1 MPAARIII
9 RAWENTSVRWG
20 MTIDLQRCTGC
31 YGCVIACKQ
40 EHSTPSGIHFRRMLF
55 EEVGEYPT
63 ARRIHAPVQCNH
75 CAEPPCVPVC
85 PTRATYQRD
94 DGLVL
99 VDSGQCIGCG
109 YCMTACPYEHRHYVD
124 YAAGH
129 FDDCVTPHEA
139 RGGEAGHD
147 WVAKQDTVVK
157 CTFCEHRLARAKGT
171 ALVPGVD
178 REVTPACV
186 NTCPSEAMVFGD
198 LDDPDS
204 HVSRLIRERNGFP
217 LLPEAGTKPSVFY
230 LPADVMLDADT

>member
-1 MPAARIII
+1 M
-9 RAWENTSVRWG
+9 RWG

-40 EHSTPSGIHFRRMLF
+40 EHSTPSGVHFRRMMF

-63 ARRIHAPVQCNH
+63 AKRLHAPVQCNH

-85 PTRATYQRD
+85 PTDATYQRA

-99 VDSGQCIGCG
+99 VNDDTCIGCG
-109 YCMTACPYEHRHYVD
+109 YCMTACPYEQRHFVD
-124 YAAGH
+124 TELGH
-129 FDDCVTPHEA
+129 FGDPQTPHEIT
-139 RGGEAGHD
+139 GGEAGHD
-147 WVAKQDTVVK
+147 WNAKRGTVVK
-157 CTFCEHRLARAKGT
+157 CTFCEHRLAKAESTGMT
-171 ALVPGVD
+171 PGVD

-204 HVSRLIRERNGFP
+204 RISKLIEERNGFA
-217 LLPEAGTKPSVFY
+217 LLPEAGTRPSVFY
-230 LPADVMLDADT
+230 LPDSPLTK